1 MQAQVVMVMVM
12 VMMVVVMMM
21 VMMVVVMM
29 MMMMMI
35 AVMQSIVECVSHLCG
50 EGVDAITTGLYSS
63 NSWLIRLV
71 VVVVGRRC

>member
-1 MQAQVVMVMVM
+1 MVMV
-12 VMMVVVMMM
+12 M

-50 EGVDAITTGLYSS
+50 EGVVRVTFVWG
-63 NSWLIRLV
+63 
-71 VVVVGRRC
+71 G